1 MNCVDITEFLKHLY
15 EMENVIVTEVN
26 DSMKTVRMGESK
38 TIGLCSNYDENLEI
52 LYEDDSYLLI
62 TKSNIKSILED
73 DISIRL
79 DMADGSYYLFEQI

>member
-38 TIGLCSNYDENLEI
+38 TVGLCSNYDENLEI

-73 DISIRL
+73 DSSIRL